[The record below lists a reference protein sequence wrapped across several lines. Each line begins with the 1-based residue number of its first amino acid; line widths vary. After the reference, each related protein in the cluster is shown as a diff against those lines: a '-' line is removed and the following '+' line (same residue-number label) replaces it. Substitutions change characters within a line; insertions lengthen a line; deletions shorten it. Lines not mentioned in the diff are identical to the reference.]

1 MQVETKFLRLRQPVA
16 LGFEIDGW
24 RVCWLGGWGK
34 HRLYYFVMVTR
45 VNAAKYQG
53 HAARPLRRTQE
64 RPCRNEE
71 PHEKTA
77 RRSTNGNA
85 QR

>member
-1 MQVETKFLRLRQPVA
+1 MCVDWRNVPVETKFLRLRQPVA

-45 VNAAKYQG
+45 VNNELSQAVSHEAAKY
-53 HAARPLRRTQE
+53 
-64 RPCRNEE
+64 
-71 PHEKTA
+71 
-77 RRSTNGNA
+77 
-85 QR
+85 